1 MTTVQSSSSVS
12 DSLMNAVNGTT
23 SAKGKDT
30 VAEAQDRFM
39 TLLVTQMKNQ
49 DPLNPMDNAQM
60 TSQLAQLSTVSGI
73 EKMNAAMQ
81 SLMGSYQASQ
91 TLQATS
97 MIGHGVLAPGNSLQL
112 SEGQALLGVEL
123 ATPADKVEVTIR
135 DDKGNAVHSFTL
147 ENQAAGTYPLAW
159 DGKTDAD
166 TMAPDGKYTFE
177 VKATTGG
184 EKVAATALGF
194 GQVASVSTN
203 SQGIKINVPD
213 LGALNF
219 ADIRQIL

>member
-1 MTTVQSSSSVS
+1 MTTIQNSSGVS
-12 DSLMNAVNGTT
+12 DSLLTAVNGTKT
-23 SAKGKDT
+23 AKATDAAG
-30 VAEAQDRFM
+30 EAQDRFM

-73 EKMNAAMQ
+73 EKLNTALEN
-81 SLMGSYQASQ
+81 LMGSYQTSQ

-97 MIGHGVLAPGNSLQL
+97 MIGHGVLATGNGVQL

-123 ATPADKVEVTIR
+123 AGPADKVQVTIR
-135 DDKGNAVHSFTL
+135 DASGSAVHSFTL
-147 ENQAAGTYPLAW
+147 ENQPAGTYPLAW
-159 DGKTDAD
+159 DGKTDAGA
-166 TMAPDGKYTFE
+166 TAPDGKYTFE
-177 VKATTGG
+177 VKATAGD
-184 EKVAATALGF
+184 KNVDASALSF
-194 GQVASVSTN
+194 GQVASVSTG
-203 SQGIKINVPD
+203 SGGIKVNVPN

>member
-1 MTTVQSSSSVS
+1 MATIQNTSGVS
-12 DSLMNAVNGTT
+12 ESLMTSMNG
-23 SAKGKDT
+23 AKSTKGTDT
-30 VAEAQDRFM
+30 VTEAQDRFM

-73 EKMNAAMQ
+73 EKMNVALQ

-97 MIGHGVLAPGNSLQL
+97 MIGHGVLAPGDSLQL
-112 SEGQALLGVEL
+112 VEGQALMGIEL
-123 ATPADKVEVTIR
+123 EGPADKVDVTIR
-135 DDKGNAVHSFTL
+135 DANGKAVHSITL
-147 ENQAAGTYPLAW
+147 EKQPAGTYPLAW
-159 DGKTDAD
+159 DGKIDENTTAK
-166 TMAPDGKYTFE
+166 DGAYTFE

-184 EKVAATALGF
+184 ETVKSTALSF

-203 SQGIKINVPD
+203 SQGIKVNVPG

>member
-1 MTTVQSSSSVS
+1 MTTVQNNNGVS
-12 DSLMNAVNGTT
+12 DSLLTAVNGTK

-30 VAEAQDRFM
+30 VTEAQDRFM

-73 EKMNAAMQ
+73 EKMNAALE
-81 SLMGSYQASQ
+81 SLMGSYQTSQ

-123 ATPADKVEVTIR
+123 TAPADKVEITIR
-135 DDKGNAVHSFTL
+135 DDKGQAVHSFTL
-147 ENQAAGTYPLAW
+147 EKQPAGSHPLAW
-159 DGKTDAD
+159 DGKLDNDA
-166 TMAPDGKYTFE
+166 TAPDGKYTFE
-177 VKATTGG
+177 VKATTG
-184 EKVAATALGF
+184 EQTVQATALSF
-194 GQVASVSTN
+194 GQVASVST
-203 SQGIKINVPD
+203 SGQGVKINVPE